1 MKKFTF
7 WRNTIVCE
15 YHEVEAETEEQAR
28 DMMYDI
34 GDPVRTEWIDWATDG
49 FELEHVEELDPLY
62 RMVKD
67 YQMSKDEKDQ
77 IRNSVVPNLING
89 SISVDSLDV

>member
-77 IRNSVVPNLING
+77 IRNSVVPKLING
-89 SISVDSLDV
+89 SISVDSLDA